1 MAYMSTNHA
10 IIQAGDSSVEIV
22 DAGTG
27 YAAIKVDGTEVARF
41 ESGGNFGIGTTNPG
55 AKLHVVGAGSGDHL
69 ILEGTLDSSTTSA
82 PNLVLFRNGADAAAD
97 IDDNDLI
104 GQIVFRGENDNS
116 TPQEVNYATIEAG
129 MDDTTD
135 GSEDGHITFN
145 LIEAGVLTEFMRLR
159 SATRDVV
166 VNEQADDIDF
176 RCEGSSD
183 ANLLFTDADVDKVGI
198 GTANPAAKLHVEGDA
213 RFRASVEVCTSD
225 PAPANTETGTIYQ
238 FTKGSAGV
246 FTLPASPPVG
256 TQFVLVNG
264 DGQDIVI
271 TRPHSS
277 VKING
282 ATSNVTNT
290 TAYAATSIVAVVSNG
305 NNSEWLA
312 FGGI

>member
-1 MAYMSTNHA
+1 MAYMSTNTGGGTPTKA
-10 IIQAGDSSVEIV
+10 EDADANTKVQVEESADENKI
-22 DAGTG
+22 
-27 YAAIKVDGTEVARF
+27 RF
-41 ESGGNFGIGTTNPG
+41 DT
-55 AKLHVVGAGSGDHL
+55 AGSERM
-69 ILEGTLDSSTTSA
+69 I
-82 PNLVLFRNGADAAAD
+82 
-97 IDDNDLI
+97 IDET
-104 GQIVFRGENDNS
+104 G
-116 TPQEVNYATIEAG
+116 
-129 MDDTTD
+129 
-135 GSEDGHITFN
+135 
-145 LIEAGVLTEFMRLR
+145 
-159 SATRDVV
+159 
-166 VNEQADDIDF
+166 
-176 RCEGSSD
+176 
-183 ANLLFTDADVDKVGI
+183 KVGI
-198 GTANPAAKLHVEGDA
+198 GTSTPGATLDVAGTALFGTLTGNYGTAPRALNLIGSAAVMRIARTGTDDPAIELLHLSANGNQQNSYWDLFTDETTFKIRTRLQGTAPSDSFSDVNALTILESNQNVGIGTVTPAAKLHVDGDA

-282 ATSNVTNT
+282 ATSNATNT

>member
-1 MAYMSTNHA
+1 MYKKSEQLLERALKSIPLASQTFSKSLTQYPKGVSPFF
-10 IIQAGDSSVEIV
+10 IEKGKGSKVWD
-22 DAGTG
+22 
-27 YAAIKVDGTEVARF
+27 VDG
-41 ESGGNFGIGTTNPG
+41 
-55 AKLHVVGAGSGDHL
+55 
-69 ILEGTLDSSTTSA
+69 
-82 PNLVLFRNGADAAAD
+82 
-97 IDDNDLI
+97 
-104 GQIVFRGENDNS
+104 
-116 TPQEVNYATIEAG
+116 
-129 MDDTTD
+129 
-135 GSEDGHITFN
+135 
-145 LIEAGVLTEFMRLR
+145 
-159 SATRDVV
+159 
-166 VNEQADDIDF
+166 NEYIDF
-176 RCEGSSD
+176 VNSLAAVTLGYC
-183 ANLLFTDADVDKVGI
+183 DADVDKVGI